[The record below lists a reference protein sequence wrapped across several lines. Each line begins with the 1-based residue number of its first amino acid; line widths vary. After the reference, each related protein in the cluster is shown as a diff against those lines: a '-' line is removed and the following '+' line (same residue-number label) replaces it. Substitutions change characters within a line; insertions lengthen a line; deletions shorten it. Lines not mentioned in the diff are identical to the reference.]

1 MSSLCG
7 RRLRPDRALKPKL
20 HRIRM
25 ERTSITGYVGGA
37 EHLIPAFEAIS
48 APGVFAH
55 VLDFLPRQPARIL
68 EIGAGT
74 GRDAAWLASQGHS
87 LTAVEPV
94 EQFRKAGMRL
104 HPSPL
109 IHWVDDR
116 LPLLTRML
124 GEGDRFDLVLLVAVW
139 QHLTPEER
147 AVAMTSLSKLLSP
160 CGRIIMSVRHGPGSP
175 DRECFPARASETVAL
190 ACQSNLKVLARRSAE
205 SVQEKNR
212 AAGITWTWLVLAHS

>member
-1 MSSLCG
+1 
-7 RRLRPDRALKPKL
+7 
-20 HRIRM
+20 M
-25 ERTSITGYVGGA
+25 ERTSISGYVAGA

-48 APGVFAH
+48 APDVFAH
-55 VLDFLPRQPARIL
+55 VLDFLPKHPSRIV

-94 EQFRKAGMRL
+94 EKFRKAGMLL

-124 GEGDRFDLVLLVAVW
+124 KKGERFDLVLLVAVW

-147 AVAMTSLSKLLSP
+147 VVAMTNLSKLLSP
-160 CGRIIMSVRHGPGSP
+160 CGRIIMSVRHGLGLP
-175 DRECFPARASETVAL
+175 DRECFPAPTSEAVAL
-190 ACQSNLKVLARRSAE
+190 ACQGNLKILARRSAE

-212 AAGITWTWLVLAHS
+212 AAGVTWTWLVLAHS

>member
-1 MSSLCG
+1 
-7 RRLRPDRALKPKL
+7 
-20 HRIRM
+20 M
-25 ERTSITGYVGGA
+25 ERTSISGYVTGA
-37 EHLIPAFEAIS
+37 EDLIPAFEAIS
-48 APGVFAH
+48 APDVFAH
-55 VLDFLPRQPARIL
+55 VLDFLPRHPSRII

-94 EQFRKAGMRL
+94 EQFRKAGMLL

-124 GEGDRFDLVLLVAVW
+124 EKGDRFDLVLLVAVW
-139 QHLTPEER
+139 QHLTREER
-147 AVAMTSLSKLLSP
+147 VVAMTSLVKLLSQ
-160 CGRIIMSVRHGPGSP
+160 CGRIIMSLRHGPGSP
-175 DRECFPARASETVAL
+175 SRECFPAPASETVAL

-205 SVQEKNR
+205 SVQAKNR
-212 AAGITWTWLVLAHS
+212 AARVTWTWLVLANS